1 MMQNPSSSGSRA
13 GPIRT
18 PTAEFSSFCQTD
30 IGACFSKVIPPDMSS
45 SNGMPAVNRFG
56 TALLWL
62 FLLAFSPATR
72 GYLVGAALSLEKLEV
87 EADLIFKGEAIGSEA
102 VEDEWFKPVNGYAV
116 RETRFRLISAIK
128 GGDAAK
134 EIRFRH
140 YDESESGGRMFTP
153 QFYHFEPGRSYI
165 VFAHKTPAGARQT
178 RLNHTMKMDL
188 GVLLCRNDRAVRGKT
203 ISEIYWEELIA
214 LRDSPASADVVY
226 AVQQWK
232 DMSEGAD
239 RSGTRDF
246 SRLDVLHVMRGL
258 ISRPEP
264 EIAQAAIQLVGDGSP
279 YLSDTTAPYWLG
291 TVGVPTPGLGQM
303 DRNLRNAGGALCWR
317 ELAEVADS
325 EAAPETRALAIRAL
339 GLVKTSDLRQRVDG
353 WLKAPDVPVRAA
365 AVLLFTD
372 FATPHPYTSKQ
383 LAGLAKDSASEV
395 RKSAAYTIGFIQNP
409 KIVSVLRTL
418 LDDEDE
424 LVRQAARESLHS
436 FRAEIPVV
444 TEALRADRENPRTY
458 PLSLLA
464 LARDDPGPHLEAL
477 ARVIKEKPTPTDW
490 TGGEIPAF
498 TAWKLVFRYL
508 RSKPV
513 PEVKAGKW
521 DAYLDALEHVGNY
534 SSSEPRDIYAF
545 YLQRGMRERA
555 AAYRAKVK
563 KERTYDMDYYFNMV
577 DKSPA
582 TYEGP
587 SEPAEAC
594 P

>member
-1 MMQNPSSSGSRA
+1 M
-13 GPIRT
+13 
-18 PTAEFSSFCQTD
+18 SSFDGTS
-30 IGACFSKVIPPDMSS
+30 A
-45 SNGMPAVNRFG
+45 ANRFG
-56 TALLWL
+56 IALLL
-62 FLLAFSPATR
+62 FFLLAFSPTTR
-72 GYLVGAALSLEKLEV
+72 GYLVGPAVTLEKLEA
-87 EADLIFKGEAIGSEA
+87 EADLIFKGEPIASEA
-102 VEDEWFKPVNGYAV
+102 VEDEWFKPVDGYEV
-116 RETRFRLISAIK
+116 RETRFKVSSAIK

-140 YDESESGGRMFTP
+140 YDEKAGGRMFTP

-165 VFAHKTPAGARQT
+165 VFAHKTPAGARQI
-178 RLNHTMKMDL
+178 RSNHTMKMDL
-188 GVLLCRNDRAVRGKT
+188 GVLLCRDDRTVRGKT
-203 ISEIYWEELIA
+203 MPEIYWEELIA

-232 DMSEGAD
+232 EMSEGAD

-246 SRLDVLHVMRGL
+246 SRLDVMHAMRGL
-258 ISRPEP
+258 ISRPES
-264 EIAQAAIQLVGDGSP
+264 EIAQAAIRLVGDGSP
-279 YLSDTTAPYWLG
+279 YLSDETAPFWLG
-291 TVGVPTPGLGQM
+291 TVGVPNPGLAQM
-303 DRNLRNAGGALCWR
+303 DRNPRNAGGALCWR
-317 ELAEVADS
+317 ELVEVADGK
-325 EAAPETRALAIRAL
+325 AAPETRALAIRAL
-339 GLVKTSDLRQRVDG
+339 GLVKAGDLRQRVDN
-353 WLKAPDVPVRAA
+353 WLKSTEVPVRAA

-372 FATPHPYTSKQ
+372 FATPHHSTTEQ
-383 LAGLAKDSASEV
+383 LAGFAKDSAPEV
-395 RKSAAYTIGFIQNP
+395 RRSAAYAIGFMQNP
-409 KIVSVLRTL
+409 ETVPVLRTL
-418 LDDEDE
+418 LDDEDK

-444 TEALRADRENPRTY
+444 TEALRADLENPRNY

-464 LARDDPGPHLEAL
+464 LARNDPGPHLEAL
-477 ARVIKEKPTPTDW
+477 ARVIKEKPTPTEW

-513 PEVKAGKW
+513 SEVKSGKW
-521 DAYLDALEHVGNY
+521 DAYLDALEQVGDY

-545 YLQRGMRERA
+545 YLQRGMTMRA

-587 SEPAEAC
+587 
-594 P
+594 